1 VTGSISSSSFVR
13 FLLAGWVGGFR
24 RGGKK
29 ARTGPGM
36 GVFFFLSFLTTF
48 FFAFFLIFIFIFFF
62 VTETFERDYSL
73 HYYIATYI
81 LHCILYCRRGA
92 DERSKRVS
100 FFVLGF
106 LVSWFRFFFFALLR
120 GMVKWGWTGKG
131 TGEGD
136 LLVERGGDSSCV
148 YF

>member
-1 VTGSISSSSFVR
+1 LVVFILG
-13 FLLAGWVGGFR
+13 GWVGGFR
-24 RGGKK
+24 WGGKK

-100 FFVLGF
+100 FFVLGLLGSF
-106 LVSWFRFFFFALLR
+106 FRFLFFALFV
-120 GMVKWGWTGKG
+120 GMVMGVGLVMG
-131 TGEGD
+131 MGEGV